1 LDNDCENAVDNYI
14 LIITLVDNDDNEE
27 MESDVSDWDGETFS
41 LKNVAHRA
49 LEMDI
54 NDILKNV

>member
-1 LDNDCENAVDNYI
+1 VGNYI

-27 MESDVSDWDGETFS
+27 MESDVSDWAFKWDSEFFL